1 MRDVTGYEQE
11 HETQQPKVAL
21 LYEKSHMLDY
31 MR

>member
-1 MRDVTGYEQE
+1 MRGITGYEQK
-11 HETQQPKVAL
+11 HETLQPQVAL